1 MFSKSW
7 IVLLFGVALVVTL
20 TTTSAADQASETT
33 EGNTEFSLSPEQWL
47 KIDES
52 VDRALEFLISQQDQ
66 DGSFR
71 TFQTGQPGVTSL
83 CVLAFLSRG
92 HVPGEGP
99 YGDVMTRSIN
109 FVLSKQRDDG
119 LLFDIP
125 IGQFYSHG
133 SPAKTGI
140 YNHAIT
146 GLMLAEVYGMGT
158 SEQQERIRVA
168 VDKAIDF
175 TLKHQSRYKR
185 NPEEQG
191 GWRYLRLRPDHRS
204 DADLSITSWQLQ
216 FLRSAKN
223 AEFDVPQVPIDNAM
237 AYVERCFDP
246 ARGTFVYCIV
256 SGRNT
261 TPAMAGAGIISLSM
275 GGRHNSEPAIR
286 AGEWMARQRFDQYR
300 GVERYHYSAY
310 YCSQAAYQLG
320 GEYWSHFYPPL
331 MKTLVENQRSDGSWT
346 VGKEDS
352 RYGNAYSTAL
362 GALALTPPYQILP
375 IYQR

>member
-1 MFSKSW
+1 MYSHSW
-7 IVLLFGVALVVTL
+7 IVLLFGVALVITPPAAH
-20 TTTSAADQASETT
+20 AADEDSETT
-33 EGNTEFSLSPEQWL
+33 KENPGFSLSEQQWQT
-47 KIDES
+47 IDES
-52 VDRALEFLISQQDQ
+52 VDRALKFLITQQDQ
-66 DGSFR
+66 DGSFP

-83 CVLAFLSRG
+83 CVLAYLSRG

-99 YGDVMTRSIN
+99 YGDAITRAIN

-125 IGQFYSHG
+125 IGQFYSDG

-140 YNHAIT
+140 YNHAIA
-146 GLMLAEVYGMGT
+146 GLMLAEIYGMGT
-158 SEQQERIRVA
+158 SKHDERIRVA
-168 VDKAIDF
+168 VDKGIDF
-175 TLKHQSRYKR
+175 TLKHQSRYRR

-204 DADLSITSWQLQ
+204 DADLSITSWQLL

-223 AEFDVPQVPIDNAM
+223 AEFDVPQLPIDNAM
-237 AYVERCFDP
+237 AYVERCYDP
-246 ARGTFVYCIV
+246 QAGTFVYCIV
-256 SGRNT
+256 SGRHT

-320 GEYWSHFYPPL
+320 GDYWSRFYPPL
-331 MKTLVENQRSDGSWT
+331 MKTLVDNQRPDGSWT
-346 VGKEDS
+346 VGNEDA

-362 GALALTPPYQILP
+362 GVLALTPPYQILP

>member
-20 TTTSAADQASETT
+20 PTTHAADQASETT
-33 EGNTEFSLSPEQWL
+33 EGNTEIQLSAQQWL

-52 VDRALEFLISQQDQ
+52 VDRALEFLISQQDR

-99 YGDVMTRSIN
+99 YGDAITRAIN
-109 FVLSKQRDDG
+109 FVLSKQQDDG

-125 IGQFYSHG
+125 IGRFYSNG

-140 YNHAIT
+140 YNHAIA
-146 GLMLAEVYGMGT
+146 GLMLAEVHGMCT
-158 SEQQERIRVA
+158 SEQEERIRVA
-168 VDKAIDF
+168 VDKGIDF
-175 TLKHQSRYKR
+175 TLKHQSRYRR

-204 DADLSITSWQLQ
+204 DADLSITSWQLL
-216 FLRSAKN
+216 FLRSARN
-223 AEFDVPQVPIDNAM
+223 AGFDVPQVPIDNAM

-256 SGRNT
+256 AGRNT
-261 TPAMAGAGIISLSM
+261 TAAMAGAGIISFSM

-286 AGEWMARQRFDQYR
+286 AGEWMARQRFDRY
-300 GVERYHYSAY
+300 GGMERYHYSAY

-320 GEYWSHFYPPL
+320 GDYWSHFYPPL
-331 MKTLVENQRSDGSWT
+331 MKTLVGNQRADGSWR
-346 VGKEDS
+346 VGSKDS